1 MPINEPNLD
10 SSYILDF
17 GDVLEIQLVGQT
29 NSTEEYMVNRD
40 GSISIDDFGKIKI
53 SGLKLGDAIELIE
66 SKISASFIGTRA
78 LISLTNIRDVN
89 VLVSGNAFNPGVY
102 DSKRKF

>member
-1 MPINEPNLD
+1 
-10 SSYILDF
+10 
-17 GDVLEIQLVGQT
+17 
-29 NSTEEYMVNRD
+29 MVNRD

-102 DSKRKF
+102 TLNGNSNILNALSAAGKYCTNMERIEKFNFYEIIK